1 MPSEKYINLLKQLTK
16 IRGSSEES
24 WQSAVLH
31 NYVREYLPRSGA
43 KMNSKVHHAMT
54 NLAFEVWAFA
64 KREFDKTKKE
74 GNLDNIELKV
84 QQTHRMNKC

>member
-24 WQSAVLH
+24 WQNAVLQ

-43 KMNSKVHHAMT
+43 KMNSKVHRAMVS
-54 NLAFEVWAFA
+54 LAFEVWAFA
-64 KREFDKTKKE
+64 KREFDKTKNE
-74 GNLDNIELKV
+74 GNLDNIEIKV
-84 QQTHRMNKC
+84 QQTHHTTKC

>member
-1 MPSEKYINLLKQLTK
+1 MPSEQYINLLKQMSK
-16 IRGSSEES
+16 FRGSSAES

-31 NYVREYLPRSGA
+31 NYVRESLPRSGA
-43 KMNSKVHHAMT
+43 KMNSKVHHAMI

-74 GNLDNIELKV
+74 GN
-84 QQTHRMNKC
+84 QQHIDAVH

>member
-1 MPSEKYINLLKQLTK
+1 MVS
-16 IRGSSEES
+16 
-24 WQSAVLH
+24 
-31 NYVREYLPRSGA
+31 
-43 KMNSKVHHAMT
+43 
-54 NLAFEVWAFA
+54 LAFEVWAFA